1 MHYSLSFMKQVQLYI
16 AIVIKI
22 CYTKDMNNHDKSCVM
37 KTLKII
43 GSKWTI
49 LMLRELFEGT
59 KRFGELQKALDGI
72 SPKTL
77 SLRLKQLEKDKI
89 IKKKVFAEIPLH
101 VEYSL
106 TSRGQSL
113 SDIIDKIKDW
123 GEES

>member
-1 MHYSLSFMKQVQLYI
+1 
-16 AIVIKI
+16 
-22 CYTKDMNNHDKSCVM
+22 MNLKNCGVA

-49 LMLRELFEGT
+49 LILHSLFEGT
-59 KRFGELQKALDGI
+59 KRFGQLQKELEKI

-77 SLRLKQLEKDKI
+77 SERLQELERDGI

-106 TSRGQSL
+106 TTKGKSFEQIFDQMAQWSNC
-113 SDIIDKIKDW
+113 KH
-123 GEES
+123 